1 MGMSASQ
8 SRFLMLTGQKNDN
21 EFQAQSISYQRLML
35 SQQTDAAAVEYA
47 DKTNNRTLLF
57 SGFDKDGK
65 KTENTLTYTNIT
77 QDLNMTLI
85 NAASGKIM
93 VPVLPEKFPE
103 GKTADDYFV
112 DDNLNDA
119 KLLEMNLRD
128 GNYIMQREENGE
140 MKNVAL
146 AGATGI
152 IDSLDDLDD
161 SAAEGEYS
169 KQKEQFQSID
179 KKFELKLKQ
188 LESEHKAIETEIDSV
203 SKVIQK
209 NVETTFKTFG

>member
-21 EFQAQSISYQRLML
+21 EFQAQAISYQRLML
-35 SQQTDAAAVEYA
+35 SQETDYAATSYA
-47 DKTNNRTLLF
+47 DKTNNRVLLF
-57 SGFDKDGK
+57 SGFDADGK
-65 KTENTLTYTNIT
+65 KKENPLTYKNIT
-77 QDLNMTLI
+77 EDLNMTLI

-93 VPVLPEKFPE
+93 VAVLPEKFPE

-112 DDNLNDA
+112 DDGLNDS
-119 KLLEMNLRD
+119 KMLEMNLRD
-128 GNYIMQREENGE
+128 GNYLMQREENGE
-140 MKNVAL
+140 MKNVGL

-161 SAAEGEYS
+161 AAAEGEYN
-169 KQKEQFQSID
+169 KQKEQFQNID
-179 KKFELKLKQ
+179 KKFELRLKQ
-188 LESEHKAIETEIDSV
+188 LESEHKALETEMDSV